1 MIESGFNLLSQF
13 LNELFASLLSLLK
26 VAIRGRYATRLPA
39 RQLPVCSVLGN
50 GPSLKESL
58 AEQFD
63 FIKNTEIVC
72 VNNFAHADIFTR
84 LRPQN
89 YIISDPNYF
98 LFTEQTTD
106 RDDIHQTLSVFLD
119 KVDWPMTLYVPHFAK
134 GSYLLRKIEA
144 GNPQISV
151 VYFNYTVVR
160 GFQWLVYWLYTNGLG
175 MPQAQTVI
183 IAALTLMINRKF
195 ERIYLYGADT
205 SWHEEI
211 RLNDQNQLLIKQI
224 HFYDKPKDITHQ
236 PVYSDA
242 KRQRTFSM
250 ASQFL
255 SLHKVFRGYEV
266 LRGYADHRH
275 VSILNASARSYI
287 DAFER
292 SSPTEIMNR
301 TDGNY
306 PPDADKKPSLKV
318 ED

>member
-1 MIESGFNLLSQF
+1 MIETGFNSVSQF
-13 LNELFASLLSLLK
+13 LSELFASLLSLLK
-26 VAIRGRYATRLPA
+26 VVIRGRYATQLPA
-39 RQLPVCSVLGN
+39 RQQPVCSVLGN

-58 AEQFD
+58 AEQLD
-63 FIKNTEIVC
+63 FIRQTEIVC
-72 VNNFAHADIFTR
+72 VNNFAHAEVFAQ
-84 LRPQN
+84 LRPQD

-98 LFTEQTTD
+98 LFTEQTID
-106 RDDIHQTLSVFLD
+106 RDDIRQTLTIFLTR
-119 KVDWPMTLYVPHFAK
+119 VDWPMILYVPHFAK
-134 GSYLLRKIEA
+134 GSYLLRQIEQ
-144 GNPQISV
+144 GNSTIRV

-160 GFQWLVYWLYTNGLG
+160 GFRWLVYWLYSKGLG

-195 ERIYLYGADT
+195 DQIYLFGADT

-211 RLNDQNQLLIKQI
+211 RLNEQNQLLIKQI

-242 KRQRTFSM
+242 QRQRTFSM

-266 LRGYADHRH
+266 LRDYADHKG
-275 VSILNASARSYI
+275 VKILNASAKSYI

-292 SSPTEIMNR
+292 TKTIEVIS
-301 TDGNY
+301 
-306 PPDADKKPSLKV
+306 DKL
-318 ED
+318 

>member
-1 MIESGFNLLSQF
+1 MSAVCMIEAGFNSLSHF
-13 LNELFASLLSLLK
+13 LNALAASLLSLLK
-26 VAIRGRYATRLPA
+26 VMVRGRYATRLPA

-50 GPSLKESL
+50 GPSLNQSL
-58 AEQFD
+58 TEQFD
-63 FIKNTEIVC
+63 FIRQTEMVC

-84 LRPQN
+84 LQPQN
-89 YIISDPNYF
+89 YVISDPNYF
-98 LFTEQTTD
+98 LFSEQTTD
-106 RDDIHQTLSVFLD
+106 RDDIRQTLAIFLNR
-119 KVDWPMTLYVPHFAK
+119 VDWPMTLYVPHFARD
-134 GSYLLRKIEA
+134 SYLLRTIEQ
-144 GNPQISV
+144 GNSKISV

-160 GFQWLVYWLYTNGLG
+160 GFQWLVYWLYEKGLG

-183 IAALTLMINRKF
+183 IAALTLMINRQF
-195 ERIYLYGADT
+195 DRIYLFGADT

-242 KRQRTFSM
+242 QRQRTFSM

-266 LRGYADHRH
+266 LRDYADHRS
-275 VSILNASARSYI
+275 VKILNASAKSYI

-292 SSPTEIMNR
+292 E
-301 TDGNY
+301 
-306 PPDADKKPSLKV
+306 KV
-318 ED
+318 SQPAIGGVPN